1 MKKYLFLI
9 TSFLT
14 ALVASGATYYVVPNG
29 AGSKNGTSWA
39 NAYADVQTAI
49 DSASSDGGGEVWIA
63 KGTYKHGSEM
73 TMKNNVAIY
82 GGFAGTETSKDQRV
96 AGNNTILDG
105 EGKYRVFDNN
115 YTEEN
120 PLTNSAKLDNLTI
133 QNGYASD
140 GNDNSSSTADYGAG
154 MYNYYASPE
163 ITNCTFTN
171 NSTSSFGGGMYNSS
185 SSPVLT
191 NCTFSNNSGGGMYN
205 NNSSSPILTNCTF
218 SNNSGG
224 GMYNNNSSSPV
235 LTNCT
240 FSNNSAAYSG
250 GGMYNNY
257 HSSPKLTNCT
267 FSNNSAS
274 DGGGMYN
281 YYSSSPVLT
290 NCTFTNNNAKDYG
303 GGMYNWDSS
312 PSLRNCTFT
321 NNSASD
327 GGGMYNDS
335 PTFPKLT
342 NCILWGNTASSSGN
356 EIYNDDSKNTP
367 TIDTCIIKGGYSSYG
382 TYTNIITADPKLMPL
397 GNYGGSVQTCPVG
410 AGSSAIDAGKVVD
423 GITTDAR
430 GVMRSTTPTIGACE
444 YQNKLTVASIST
456 SEGYLKYSSS
466 YEFTLNVNVSDVDGT
481 FTYQWYKDGLAIEG
495 ATSSSY
501 KTSQN
506 AGTSKYTVEVSD
518 GTTTTTS
525 SEIVIETINPVI
537 YVSTTGSS
545 SNDGLTWAT
554 AKSDVQEAIDFAFKY
569 YGSEVWVAK
578 GTYKHGSEM
587 TMKNNVH
594 IYGGFAETETSKDQ
608 RVSGNNTILDG
619 EDKYR
624 VFYNNYTESNPL
636 TNSAKLDNVT
646 IQNGYS
652 GYGAGMYNNYASP
665 EITNCTFSNNSA
677 SYGGGMY
684 NDSSS
689 PVLTNCTFSN
699 NSAFYGG
706 GMYNT
711 SSSSPVLTNCT
722 FSNNSAKSYGY
733 GGGIYNT
740 SSSSPELTNCILW
753 GNTASSSDNEI
764 CNDGSNNNP
773 TIDTCII
780 KGGYSSYGTYTNIIT
795 ADPKLMPLGNYGGS
809 VHTCPVGAESSAIGA
824 GKVVDDVTTDAR
836 GFIRSV
842 PYTIGAW
849 QYCPTEI
856 TSNLE
861 DIAVWQNT
869 DTTLTVSIEGDNP
882 TYQWQYSEDGSTWYD
897 IEGETSSTLTLSNP
911 SSQNGYKYRC
921 AVDSDNGDLTYSSVA
936 ILTFKPSPTL
946 DNNLTGF
953 EVWSNVDRSLSVSA
967 SGEEL
972 TYQWYFNGEAIEGA
986 TESTLTFEN
995 MQFDKTGSY
1004 YCVITNPAGSVQSS
1018 TANVVVRQSV
1028 TEDSITKKL
1037 EKVTT
1042 ISGTGYARFVV
1053 ETTAYNP
1060 TYKWYYGS
1068 GDTWTEFEETSN
1080 ILFIPAES
1088 KYNRKNIKCEISN
1101 GGGSVSIQAVLVYS
1115 STAIQ
1120 ITSQP
1125 QDVSFKLNENAS
1137 FNVTVSTSTG
1147 NAYYQW
1153 QYSADSNEWQNIEN
1167 ATEATY
1173 SFKMM
1178 DSKNRGYY
1186 RCEIDNGGGILYS
1199 ENAKIIFPEDVAIT
1213 TQPTAI
1219 TSAIIGAKATFT
1231 VVVSG
1236 DYPKYQ
1242 WQVSYDYG
1250 DTWENIAGATNGTLG
1265 VDVVEN
1271 IVDNSYR
1278 CLAWN
1283 DNNVDAPLESE
1294 MVWIENVIEPTA
1306 FQEWSMANGLGV
1318 DASPTATPHND
1329 GITNLE
1335 KFTFGLDASRAT
1347 SYDANTNFK
1356 HTSDATGASLQ
1367 FPVSVDAEGV
1377 VQVKALKST
1386 DLINWTEATATAT
1399 GETSSDGKFKI
1410 YKVTAPVGEE
1420 GKVFLKLKVEEK

>member
-9 TSFLT
+9 ISFFT
-14 ALVASGATYYVVPNG
+14 ALVASGATYYVVPGG
-29 AGSKNGTSWA
+29 AGNKNGTSWA

-49 DSASSDGGGEVWIA
+49 DSASSAGGGEVWIA
-63 KGTYKHGSEM
+63 KGTYKHGSAM

-96 AGNNTILDG
+96 SGNNTILDG

-115 YTEEN
+115 YTKEN
-120 PLTNSAKLDNLTI
+120 PLTNSAKLDNVTI
-133 QNGYASD
+133 QNGYSSD
-140 GNDNSSSTADYGAG
+140 GAG
-154 MYNYYASPE
+154 MYNRYASPE
-163 ITNCTFTN
+163 ITNCTFSGNSATGDYSRGGGMSNYNSSSPSLTN
-171 NSTSSFGGGMYNSS
+171 CTFSGNSASYDGGGMYNYSSSPVLTNCTFTNNSASSYYGGGMYNFSSSPTLTNCTFSGNSAYSGGGMYNYNYNSSSPELTNCTFTNNRAEYSGGGMWNDSSSPVLTNCTFSSNSASGSSYGYGGGMYNRSSSSPVLTNCTFTNNSASYGGGMYNDSSSPSLTNCTFSGNRASGSSYGYGGGMGNNSSSPVLTNCTFTNNRAEDYGGGMYNSSSSPTLTNCTFSNNSASYYGGGMYNKSS

-191 NCTFSNNSGGGMYN
+191 NCTFSNNSATGDYSRGGGMYN
-205 NNSSSPILTNCTF
+205 SSSSPT
-218 SNNSGG
+218 
-224 GMYNNNSSSPV
+224 

-240 FSNNSAAYSG
+240 FSNNSATGDYSRG
-250 GGMYNNY
+250 GGMYNN
-257 HSSPKLTNCT
+257 
-267 FSNNSAS
+267 
-274 DGGGMYN
+274 
-281 YYSSSPVLT
+281 SSSP
-290 NCTFTNNNAKDYG
+290 
-303 GGMYNWDSS
+303 S
-312 PSLRNCTFT
+312 
-321 NNSASD
+321 
-327 GGGMYNDS
+327 
-335 PTFPKLT
+335 LT

-356 EIYNDDSKNTP
+356 EIYNYN
-367 TIDTCIIKGGYSSYG
+367 SS
-382 TYTNIITADPKLMPL
+382 
-397 GNYGGSVQTCPVG
+397 C
-410 AGSSAIDAGKVVD
+410 
-423 GITTDAR
+423 
-430 GVMRSTTPTIGACE
+430 
-444 YQNKLTVASIST
+444 
-456 SEGYLKYSSS
+456 
-466 YEFTLNVNVSDVDGT
+466 
-481 FTYQWYKDGLAIEG
+481 
-495 ATSSSY
+495 
-501 KTSQN
+501 
-506 AGTSKYTVEVSD
+506 
-518 GTTTTTS
+518 
-525 SEIVIETINPVI
+525 
-537 YVSTTGSS
+537 
-545 SNDGLTWAT
+545 
-554 AKSDVQEAIDFAFKY
+554 
-569 YGSEVWVAK
+569 
-578 GTYKHGSEM
+578 
-587 TMKNNVH
+587 
-594 IYGGFAETETSKDQ
+594 
-608 RVSGNNTILDG
+608 
-619 EDKYR
+619 
-624 VFYNNYTESNPL
+624 
-636 TNSAKLDNVT
+636 
-646 IQNGYS
+646 
-652 GYGAGMYNNYASP
+652 
-665 EITNCTFSNNSA
+665 
-677 SYGGGMY
+677 
-684 NDSSS
+684 
-689 PVLTNCTFSN
+689 
-699 NSAFYGG
+699 
-706 GMYNT
+706 
-711 SSSSPVLTNCT
+711 
-722 FSNNSAKSYGY
+722 
-733 GGGIYNT
+733 
-740 SSSSPELTNCILW
+740 
-753 GNTASSSDNEI
+753 
-764 CNDGSNNNP
+764 NP

-795 ADPKLMPLGNYGGS
+795 ADPELMPLGNYGGS
-809 VHTCPVGAESSAIGA
+809 VQTCPVGAGSSAIGK
-824 GKVVDDVTTDAR
+824 GKKMSGVPTDAR
-836 GFIRSV
+836 GYFRPSRGN
-842 PYTIGAW
+842 PTIGA
-849 QYCPTEI
+849 YEYNPIVPPSI
-856 TSNLE
+856 TTQPKELGVF
-861 DIAVWQNT
+861 INT
-869 DTTLTVSIEGDNP
+869 DG
-882 TYQWQYSEDGSTWYD
+882 
-897 IEGETSSTLTLSNP
+897 
-911 SSQNGYKYRC
+911 
-921 AVDSDNGDLTYSSVA
+921 
-936 ILTFKPSPTL
+936 
-946 DNNLTGF
+946 
-953 EVWSNVDRSLSVSA
+953 SLSVSA
-967 SGEEL
+967 TGEEI

-986 TESTLTFEN
+986 TESTLSFDDI
-995 MQFDKTGSY
+995 QFDKTGSY

-1018 TANVVVRQSV
+1018 TANVVVRQSA

-1101 GGGSVSIQAVLVYS
+1101 GGGSVSTQAVLVYS

-1173 SFKMM
+1173 SFKIM

-1186 RCEIDNGGGILYS
+1186 RCEIDNGGGVLYS

-1278 CLAWN
+1278 CLVWN

-1318 DASPTATPHND
+1318 DASPSATPHND

-1335 KFTFGLDASRAT
+1335 KFTFGLDASKAT
-1347 SYDANTNFK
+1347 SYGANASFK
-1356 HTSDATGASLQ
+1356 HTSDTTGATLQ

-1377 VQVKALKST
+1377 VNVKALKSV

-1410 YKVTAPVGEE
+1410 YKATAPVGEE
-1420 GKVFLKLKVEEK
+1420 GKVFLKLQVEEK

>member
-9 TSFLT
+9 ISFLT
-14 ALVASGATYYVVPNG
+14 ALVASGATYYVVPGG

-49 DSASSDGGGEVWIA
+49 NRASSAGGGEVWIA
-63 KGTYKHGSEM
+63 KGTYKHGSAM
-73 TMKNNVAIY
+73 TMKNNVHIY

-105 EGKYRVFDNN
+105 EGKYRVFYN
-115 YTEEN
+115 YYSSLN
-120 PLTNSAKLDNLTI
+120 PLTNSAKLDNVTI

-140 GNDNSSSTADYGAG
+140 GNDNYSSTADYGAG
-154 MYNYYASPE
+154 TYNYYASPE

-171 NSTSSFGGGMYNSS
+171 NSAEDYGGGMYNLD

-191 NCTFSNNSGGGMYN
+191 NCTFSNNSASDEGGGMYN
-205 NNSSSPILTNCTF
+205 L
-218 SNNSGG
+218 
-224 GMYNNNSSSPV
+224 SSSPV

-240 FSNNSAAYSG
+240 FSNNSASDEG
-250 GGMYNNY
+250 GGMYNSWY
-257 HSSPKLTNCT
+257 SSPVLTNCT

-274 DGGGMYN
+274 RSGGGMYN
-281 YYSSSPVLT
+281 GSSDPVLT
-290 NCTFTNNNAKDYG
+290 NCMFSGNRAYSSG
-303 GGMYNWDSS
+303 GGMHNDSS
-312 PSLRNCTFT
+312 SPTLTNCTFS
-321 NNSASD
+321 NNSAYWD
-327 GGGMYNDS
+327 GGGMCNYSSSPKLINCTFANNSADDGGGMANYNSSS
-335 PTFPKLT
+335 PVLT

-356 EIYNDDSKNTP
+356 EIYNYNSYNKP

-397 GNYGGSVQTCPVG
+397 GNYGGNVQTCPVG
-410 AGSSAIDAGKVVD
+410 AGSSAID
-423 GITTDAR
+423 
-430 GVMRSTTPTIGACE
+430 
-444 YQNKLTVASIST
+444 
-456 SEGYLKYSSS
+456 
-466 YEFTLNVNVSDVDGT
+466 
-481 FTYQWYKDGLAIEG
+481 
-495 ATSSSY
+495 
-501 KTSQN
+501 
-506 AGTSKYTVEVSD
+506 
-518 GTTTTTS
+518 
-525 SEIVIETINPVI
+525 
-537 YVSTTGSS
+537 
-545 SNDGLTWAT
+545 
-554 AKSDVQEAIDFAFKY
+554 
-569 YGSEVWVAK
+569 
-578 GTYKHGSEM
+578 
-587 TMKNNVH
+587 
-594 IYGGFAETETSKDQ
+594 
-608 RVSGNNTILDG
+608 
-619 EDKYR
+619 
-624 VFYNNYTESNPL
+624 
-636 TNSAKLDNVT
+636 
-646 IQNGYS
+646 
-652 GYGAGMYNNYASP
+652 
-665 EITNCTFSNNSA
+665 
-677 SYGGGMY
+677 
-684 NDSSS
+684 
-689 PVLTNCTFSN
+689 
-699 NSAFYGG
+699 
-706 GMYNT
+706 
-711 SSSSPVLTNCT
+711 
-722 FSNNSAKSYGY
+722 
-733 GGGIYNT
+733 
-740 SSSSPELTNCILW
+740 
-753 GNTASSSDNEI
+753 
-764 CNDGSNNNP
+764 
-773 TIDTCII
+773 
-780 KGGYSSYGTYTNIIT
+780 
-795 ADPKLMPLGNYGGS
+795 
-809 VHTCPVGAESSAIGA
+809 A

-861 DIAVWQNT
+861 DIAVWPNT
-869 DTTLTVSIEGDNP
+869 DATLTVSIEGDNP

-897 IEGETSSTLTLSNP
+897 IGGETSSTLTLSNVP

-946 DNNLTGF
+946 DNNPTGF
-953 EVWSNVDRSLSVSA
+953 EVWSNVDRTLSVSA
-967 SGEEL
+967 TGEEL

-986 TESTLTFEN
+986 TESTLSFDN
-995 MQFDKTGSY
+995 IQFDKTGSY

-1018 TANVVVRQSV
+1018 TANVVVRQSA

-1068 GDTWTEFEETSN
+1068 GDIWTEFEETSN

-1101 GGGSVSIQAVLVYS
+1101 GGGSVSTQAVLVYS

-1167 ATEATY
+1167 ATESTY

-1186 RCEIDNGGGILYS
+1186 RCEIDNGGGVLYS

-1278 CLAWN
+1278 CLVWN

-1306 FQEWSMANGLGV
+1306 FQEWSMSNGLGV
-1318 DASPTATPHND
+1318 DASPSATPHND

-1335 KFTFGLDASRAT
+1335 KFTFGLDASKAT
-1347 SYDANTNFK
+1347 SYGANASFK
-1356 HTSDATGASLQ
+1356 HTSDTTGATLQ
-1367 FPVSVDAEGV
+1367 FPVNVDAEGV
-1377 VQVKALKST
+1377 VNVKALKSV
-1386 DLINWTEATATAT
+1386 DLINWTEIIATAT

-1410 YKVTAPVGEE
+1410 YKATAPIGEE

>member
-9 TSFLT
+9 TSFFT
-14 ALVASGATYYVVPNG
+14 ALVASGATYYVVPGG

-49 DSASSDGGGEVWIA
+49 DSASSAGGGEVWIA
-63 KGTYKHGSEM
+63 KGTYKHGSAM

-96 AGNNTILDG
+96 SGNNTILDG
-105 EGKYRVFDNN
+105 EGKYSVFYNN
-115 YTEEN
+115 YTASN
-120 PLTNSAKLDNLTI
+120 PLTNSAKLDNVTI
-133 QNGYASD
+133 QNGYTSR
-140 GNDNSSSTADYGAG
+140 SGAG
-154 MYNYYASPE
+154 MYNSYASPE
-163 ITNCTFTN
+163 ITNCTFSG
-171 NSTSSFGGGMYNSS
+171 NSASDDGGGMDNSF
-185 SSPVLT
+185 SSPSLT
-191 NCTFSNNSGGGMYN
+191 NCTFSGNRASSYGGGMCNY
-205 NNSSSPILTNCTF
+205 
-218 SNNSGG
+218 
-224 GMYNNNSSSPV
+224 NSSSPV

-240 FSNNSAAYSG
+240 FSGNSADDG
-250 GGMYNNY
+250 GGMYNN
-257 HSSPKLTNCT
+257 
-267 FSNNSAS
+267 
-274 DGGGMYN
+274 D
-281 YYSSSPVLT
+281 YSS
-290 NCTFTNNNAKDYG
+290 
-303 GGMYNWDSS
+303 
-312 PSLRNCTFT
+312 
-321 NNSASD
+321 
-327 GGGMYNDS
+327 
-335 PTFPKLT
+335 PKLT
-342 NCILWGNTASSSGN
+342 NCILWGNTATSSGN
-356 EIYNDDSKNTP
+356 EIYNSGSNNKP

-382 TYTNIITADPKLMPL
+382 TYTNIITADPELMPL

-410 AGSSAIDAGKVVD
+410 AGSSAI
-423 GITTDAR
+423 
-430 GVMRSTTPTIGACE
+430 
-444 YQNKLTVASIST
+444 
-456 SEGYLKYSSS
+456 
-466 YEFTLNVNVSDVDGT
+466 
-481 FTYQWYKDGLAIEG
+481 
-495 ATSSSY
+495 
-501 KTSQN
+501 
-506 AGTSKYTVEVSD
+506 
-518 GTTTTTS
+518 
-525 SEIVIETINPVI
+525 
-537 YVSTTGSS
+537 
-545 SNDGLTWAT
+545 
-554 AKSDVQEAIDFAFKY
+554 
-569 YGSEVWVAK
+569 
-578 GTYKHGSEM
+578 
-587 TMKNNVH
+587 
-594 IYGGFAETETSKDQ
+594 
-608 RVSGNNTILDG
+608 
-619 EDKYR
+619 
-624 VFYNNYTESNPL
+624 
-636 TNSAKLDNVT
+636 
-646 IQNGYS
+646 
-652 GYGAGMYNNYASP
+652 
-665 EITNCTFSNNSA
+665 
-677 SYGGGMY
+677 
-684 NDSSS
+684 
-689 PVLTNCTFSN
+689 
-699 NSAFYGG
+699 
-706 GMYNT
+706 
-711 SSSSPVLTNCT
+711 
-722 FSNNSAKSYGY
+722 
-733 GGGIYNT
+733 
-740 SSSSPELTNCILW
+740 
-753 GNTASSSDNEI
+753 
-764 CNDGSNNNP
+764 
-773 TIDTCII
+773 
-780 KGGYSSYGTYTNIIT
+780 
-795 ADPKLMPLGNYGGS
+795 
-809 VHTCPVGAESSAIGA
+809 GA
-824 GKVVDDVTTDAR
+824 GKVVEGVTTDAR

-842 PYTIGAW
+842 PYTIGAC

-861 DIAVWQNT
+861 DIAVWPNT
-869 DTTLTVSIEGDNP
+869 DATLTVSIEGDNP

-897 IEGETSSTLTLSNP
+897 IEGETLSTLTLSNVP
-911 SSQNGYKYRC
+911 SSQSGYKYRC
-921 AVDSDNGDLTYSSVA
+921 AVDSDNSDLTYSSVA

-946 DNNLTGF
+946 DNNPTGF
-953 EVWSNVDRSLSVSA
+953 EVWSNVDRTLSVSA
-967 SGEEL
+967 TGEEI

-986 TESTLTFEN
+986 TDSTLSFDN
-995 MQFDKTGSY
+995 IQFDKTGFY

-1018 TANVVVRQSV
+1018 TANVVVRQSA

-1101 GGGSVSIQAVLVYS
+1101 GGGSVSTQAVLVYS

-1167 ATEATY
+1167 ATESTY

-1186 RCEIDNGGGILYS
+1186 RCEIDNGGGVLYS

-1278 CLAWN
+1278 CLVWN

-1335 KFTFGLDASRAT
+1335 KFTFGLDASKAT
-1347 SYDANTNFK
+1347 SYGANASFK
-1356 HTSDATGASLQ
+1356 HTSDTTGATLQ

-1377 VQVKALKST
+1377 VQVKALKSV
-1386 DLINWTEATATAT
+1386 DLINWEETTVTAT

-1410 YKVTAPVGEE
+1410 YKATAPIGEE